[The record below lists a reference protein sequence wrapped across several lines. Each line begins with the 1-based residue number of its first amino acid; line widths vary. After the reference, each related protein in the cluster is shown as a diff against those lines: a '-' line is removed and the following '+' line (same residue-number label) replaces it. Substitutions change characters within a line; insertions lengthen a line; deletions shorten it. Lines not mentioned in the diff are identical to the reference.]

1 MEGEE
6 TDMNEKSGGGIARI
20 GREIEEIEALAAS
33 TREQAADAGAIS
45 PSVADETIREIGQ
58 QVSQALLKFVPS
70 GSIFALDIHGAV
82 RMYGNHLQTHESLG
96 AARINMDGGENKNEK
111 AIRGKALEEFHVHDQ
126 KMAGHRSYTTDELA
140 IMKEGN
146 DPEYERLREK
156 HPEIEHLA
164 QTNHEQTDVV
174 TITRQGIVTAQVKNL
189 GEASDYF
196 WAFKK
201 DADNQRFIVPMDK
214 YESVKA
220 DLEKRAKKGGENGER
235 AKEFLQKLESA
246 SVARW
251 GTRNPRLAHSA
262 KVAQDAATR
271 TGRRIGAGV
280 ATDVALIAIG
290 GVAWEIREAYR
301 DPGAMTLMERVD
313 RLLRVVWSKIRAAI
327 KDRALREIG
336 FEALSMGVSMLAAP
350 QKMARAAVSKILS
363 TAQRLWMDFV
373 AGKIKSL
380 ADVVSAI
387 LKAVYSVACIGVA
400 ITVERYLSTVLGVV
414 PGGEILSAVLAA
426 AVAGVIIV
434 IGNRGI
440 EAIVRG
446 LAALSARAELAR
458 RRREE
463 IERFCAQAIPRMIA
477 DRDRLE
483 ELVDRHLAESGIALD
498 HAFADMGAARDGDVK
513 DLGRFLDALKELNP
527 ALQWSSL
534 AEFETSVMR
543 SDEPLKI

>member
-1 MEGEE
+1 MS
-6 TDMNEKSGGGIARI
+6 EKSGGGVAAV
-20 GREIEEIEALAAS
+20 GREIGEIGALAAS

-45 PSVADETIREIGQ
+45 PSVADEAIREIGQ
-58 QVSQALLKFVPS
+58 QVSQALLRFVPS
-70 GSIFALDIHGAV
+70 GGKFALDIHGAV
-82 RMYGNHLQTHESLG
+82 LLYGNHLQTHEGLG
-96 AARINMDGGENKNEK
+96 EARKNKDGGENRNEK

-126 KMAGHRSYTTDELA
+126 KMAGRRSYTTDELA
-140 IMKEGN
+140 MMRAGDGDERKEY
-146 DPEYERLREK
+146 DRLRKK
-156 HPEIEHLA
+156 HPEIEDLA
-164 QTNHEQTDVV
+164 QKNHLHTDVV
-174 TITRQGIVTAQVKNL
+174 TITPQGIETAQVKNL
-189 GEASDYF
+189 DNPSSYF
-196 WAFKK
+196 REFKK
-201 DADNQRFIVPMDK
+201 DHDNDQFIVPMDK

-313 RLLRVVWSKIRAAI
+313 RLLRVVWSKIRSAI

-336 FEALSMGVSMLAAP
+336 FEALSMLAAP
-350 QKMARAAVSKILS
+350 LKMAGAAVSKILR
-363 TAQRLWMDFV
+363 TVQRLWMDFV

-400 ITVERYLSTVLGVV
+400 IAVERYLSTVLGVV
-414 PGGEILSAVLAA
+414 PGGEMLSAVLAA

-434 IGNRGI
+434 IGNHGI

-483 ELVDRHLAESGIALD
+483 DLVDRHLAERGIALD
-498 HAFADMGAARDGDVK
+498 CAFADMGAARDDE
-513 DLGRFLDALKELNP
+513 DLGRFLDALKALNP
-527 ALQWSSL
+527 GLPWSSL
-534 AEFETSVMR
+534 AEFDALML
-543 SDEPLKI
+543 SDQPVKL

>member
-1 MEGEE
+1 MS
-6 TDMNEKSGGGIARI
+6 EKSGGGVVAI
-20 GREIEEIEALAAS
+20 GREIGEIGALAAS
-33 TREQAADAGAIS
+33 TREQATDAKAIS
-45 PSVADETIREIGQ
+45 PSVADEAIREIGQ
-58 QVSQALLKFVPS
+58 QVSQALLRFVPS
-70 GSIFALDIHGAV
+70 GGKFAPDIHGAI
-82 RMYGNHLQTHESLG
+82 RMYGNHLQTHEGLG
-96 AARINMDGGENKNEK
+96 AARINKDGGENRNEK

-164 QTNHEQTDVV
+164 QGNHDHTDVV
-174 TITRQGIVTAQVKNL
+174 TITPQGIVTAQVKNL
-189 GEASDYF
+189 DNPSSYFGE
-196 WAFKK
+196 FKK
-201 DADNQRFIVPMDK
+201 DHDNDQFIVPMDK

-220 DLEKRAKKGGENGER
+220 DLEKRAKKGGEDGDR
-235 AKEFLQKLESA
+235 AKEFLQKLEPA
-246 SVARW
+246 SVGRW

-313 RLLRVVWSKIRAAI
+313 RLLRVVWSKIRSAI

-350 QKMARAAVSKILS
+350 LKMARAAVSKILS

-400 ITVERYLSTVLGVV
+400 IAVERYLSTVLGVV
-414 PGGEILSAVLAA
+414 PGGEMLSAVLAA

-434 IGNRGI
+434 IGNHGI
-440 EAIVRG
+440 EAIVQG

-483 ELVDRHLAESGIALD
+483 DLVDRHLAERGIALD
-498 HAFADMGAARDGDVK
+498 CAFADMGEARDDE
-513 DLGRFLDALKELNP
+513 DLGRFLDALKALNP
-527 ALQWSSL
+527 GLPWSSL
-534 AEFETSVMR
+534 AEFDALML
-543 SDEPLKI
+543 SDQPVKL